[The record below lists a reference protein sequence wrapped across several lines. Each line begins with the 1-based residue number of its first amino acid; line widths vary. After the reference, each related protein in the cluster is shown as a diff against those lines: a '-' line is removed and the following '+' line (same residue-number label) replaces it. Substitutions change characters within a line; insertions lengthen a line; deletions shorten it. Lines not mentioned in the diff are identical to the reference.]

1 MNKLLDNQA
10 SITQENHDLRD
21 MIKLQNV
28 EVKDFV
34 AQKDYDVRLKLDE
47 INEHSIEFK
56 LSMMRQ
62 NDELKKHMEEI
73 KQEKDEVRMQ
83 MDEIQKANID
93 ARLKLDETINEH
105 SIDFK
110 LSMMRQNDELKKH
123 LDAIKQEKDEVRMQ
137 MDEMQ
142 KTNIELKQSLAK
154 MIDMVSSRS

>member
-56 LSMMRQ
+56 LSMMTQ
-62 NDELKKHMEEI
+62 NNELKKRMEEI

-83 MDEIQKANID
+83 MDE
-93 ARLKLDETINEH
+93 
-105 SIDFK
+105 
-110 LSMMRQNDELKKH
+110 
-123 LDAIKQEKDEVRMQ
+123 MQ
-137 MDEMQ
+137 RRTLTRD
-142 KTNIELKQSLAK
+142 
-154 MIDMVSSRS
+154 